1 VQVKDWLHPA
11 DTVRITELPEEE
23 IQRYTDGSKN
33 DNGVGAG
40 IAIFIKGK
48 LEQQLKYKLHNN
60 CSNNLDEQMVILKA
74 IEAIENIYKDSRR
87 TATIYTDSRVTI
99 QSLKNHRNHTNL
111 IEEIRNKAI
120 VLERQEWPMKFTWIK
135 AHVGN
140 HGNEIADNL
149 AKGATKNKEIIY
161 NKIPKSQIAQVK
173 QQSIEKWQTQWKK
186 QQKGL
191 QQNSFS
197 QNKGK
202 IKKKKTQ
209 VNTKLHS
216 NSNSPR
222 ENQRLLAQI

>member
-1 VQVKDWLHPA
+1 MA
-11 DTVRITELPEEE
+11 
-23 IQRYTDGSKN
+23 
-33 DNGVGAG
+33 
-40 IAIFIKGK
+40 
-48 LEQQLKYKLHNN
+48 
-60 CSNNLDEQMVILKA
+60 ILKA

-120 VLERQEWPMKFTWIK
+120 ALERQEWPMKFTWIK

-140 HGNEIADNL
+140 HGNEIPDNL

-197 QNKGK
+197 QTKERL
-202 IKKKKTQ
+202 KKKTQ

-216 NSNSPR
+216 NSNTPW

>member
-1 VQVKDWLHPA
+1 MK
-11 DTVRITELPEEE
+11 
-23 IQRYTDGSKN
+23 RYKYIYRWQQN

-48 LEQQLKYKLHNN
+48 LEQQLKYRLRNN
-60 CSNNLDEQMVILKA
+60 CSNNQAEQMATVKA

-87 TATIYTDSRVTI
+87 RKATIYTDSRVTI
-99 QSLKNHRNHTNL
+99 QSLKNHRNHKNL
-111 IEEIRNKAI
+111 IEAIRKKAI
-120 VLERQEWPMKFTWIK
+120 ALEREEWTIKFKWIK
-135 AHVGN
+135 VHVEN
-140 HGNEIADNL
+140 QRNDIADNL
-149 AKGATKNKEIIY
+149 AKEATKKKEITY

-197 QNKGK
+197 QTKERL
-202 IKKKKTQ
+202 KKKTQ

-216 NSNSPR
+216 NSNTPW